1 MRSVVLLS
9 LATLTACASASTSGH
24 PNTETVRV
32 SSTGATTLGVST
44 LQDAQRRT
52 VAAPFA
58 DVWRVLPSVLDSL
71 GIPITTRDAATGQ
84 VGTTGQEVRRT
95 LGHTMVSRYF
105 ACGNEQDATSAVSF
119 DLFLTLMVQAQPVS
133 TGGTSLAMVTTVRAK
148 PITYSGG
155 WIPCESRG
163 LLEQRIVDEVTA
175 RTAH

>member
-1 MRSVVLLS
+1 MRAVVLLA
-9 LATLTACASASTSGH
+9 LATLTACASASSSG
-24 PNTETVRV
+24 NTETVRV

-52 VAAPFA
+52 IAAPFA
-58 DVWRVLPSVLDSL
+58 DVWRVLPAVLDSL

-84 VGTTGQEVRRT
+84 VGTTGLEVRRT

-119 DLFLTLMVQAQPVS
+119 DLFLTLMVQVQPAPA
-133 TGGTSLAMVTTVRAK
+133 GGTSLATLTTVRAK

-155 WIPCESRG
+155 WISCESRG
-163 LLEQRIVDEVTA
+163 LLEQRIADEVTA